1 MKLIGRRWAKI
12 DTITA
17 PGYVPKLNDKIPN
30 NLQQGVNQMT
40 YQSSP
45 ENQQLVQQQ
54 LMNSGNVAPNDNQPQ
69 TNQPQFNYVTPH
81 SNSGNEYQNG
91 VPYANQGVTQ
101 QYPPEYFV
109 QPGSKYQNAPMQN
122 MNVPNMNVPNMPQQP
137 VQQVVPQQVQQPSSQ
152 QYNTTQNE
160 SQAPKPITSRTGY
173 THEYLLENGQI
184 INTTQAYDMAAQ
196 GLIEGVMCSSN
207 RGTKYIRMIGDG
219 NVYNNLDDLPEF

>member
-12 DTITA
+12 DVITA

-30 NLQQGVNQMT
+30 KLQQGVNQMT
-40 YQSSP
+40 YQTSP
-45 ENQQLVQQQ
+45 EQQQQIQQQ
-54 LMNSGNVAPNDNQPQ
+54 LSSVNNVMQGTPIPQNSPPQQNYALPN
-69 TNQPQFNYVTPH
+69 TNN
-81 SNSGNEYQNG
+81 GNEYQNG
-91 VPYANQGVTQ
+91 IPYANQVNNQ

-109 QPGSKYQNAPMQN
+109 QPGSKYQNAPVQNPQMQN
-122 MNVPNMNVPNMPQQP
+122 LNYQP
-137 VQQVVPQQVQQPSSQ
+137 APINGQQVSQ
-152 QYNTTQNE
+152 SYNSNQTVVEPN
-160 SQAPKPITSRTGY
+160 KPVASRTGY